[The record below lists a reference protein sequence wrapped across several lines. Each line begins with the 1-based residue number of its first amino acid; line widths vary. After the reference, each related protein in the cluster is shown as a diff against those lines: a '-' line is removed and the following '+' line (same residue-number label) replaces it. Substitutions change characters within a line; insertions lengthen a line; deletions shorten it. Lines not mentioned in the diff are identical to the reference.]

1 MLAIL
6 IMMLAG
12 ALRRWGYAYG
22 KGRATGDKL
31 RKEGGRM
38 FYDIPVFHTGGR
50 NQFRINE
57 RCPPDAEDFP
67 LDSLRILNYDD
78 TPDFDKIPKLQHGL
92 SQLLD
97 GHIHAGDYGFGKFP
111 EINPE
116 LISQMSDYKPP
127 SEDVRLREI
136 SGEAQCKYF
145 SSTSNVSVA
154 LYHLYYILSMFRRPN
169 FDNIY
174 EENQT
179 IKREHMTHFKKPAT
193 FTLKRQ
199 PGGTYSIDSDKGYS
213 EERTNEVLLQV
224 GTLGE
229 YMLTNSASTIARML
243 ETGRVE
249 RSRRATIGTVRSTTT
264 CCCGHRS
271 TAETW
276 IGGETSLCSRSRLEL
291 VAPSA
296 TMSRTG
302 STTRT
307 TQSTRCAAIWS
318 RLNASTT
325 TWSAVPS

>member
-1 MLAIL
+1 M
-6 IMMLAG
+6 
-12 ALRRWGYAYG
+12 
-22 KGRATGDKL
+22 
-31 RKEGGRM
+31 
-38 FYDIPVFHTGGR
+38 
-50 NQFRINE
+50 
-57 RCPPDAEDFP
+57 
-67 LDSLRILNYDD
+67 
-78 TPDFDKIPKLQHGL
+78 
-92 SQLLD
+92 LD

-193 FTLKRQ
+193 FNLKRQ

-249 RSRRATIGTVRSTTT
+249 EKPESYYRYCAVNNNLLLRSQIDCRDMDRRGNQFVFEIKTRACCPIRYDVENWQHYKDYPIDKVR
-264 CCCGHRS
+264 GY
-271 TAETW
+271 
-276 IGGETSLCSRSRLEL
+276 LE
-291 VAPSA
+291 SFE
-296 TMSRTG
+296 R
-302 STTRT
+302 
-307 TQSTRCAAIWS
+307 
-318 RLNASTT
+318 
-325 TWSAVPS
+325 